1 MIDLDVIFRS
11 VISFKNDKGSPTV
24 PQQDLLRN
32 FRAMQ
37 QTVPVAPEDKTYKVL
52 YYFIL
57 DYVKGCQTAD
67 IELPSYEYV
76 RSHFESVE
84 GNEAVLGVLE
94 KIKGQQPYV
103 GQDYRSVLREYN
115 EGQRLLQLERILS
128 NSSKIAT
135 TGMEIGQGK
144 NKIRVKGIMDSVSYF
159 ARETKELQRNLTGVK
174 TESQIVSEE
183 DSGEVQEEYRKAK
196 ADPSESIGINTWL
209 KEIDVATNGLKNTEL
224 MMVTAFTGHC
234 KTTFSLNMAYRA
246 LYSGWNT
253 AFVSLEMTFA
263 EMRRH
268 IYVLHSCNP
277 MFKEKLPK
285 YKDLVG
291 TITYNNVLYGR
302 LNDREQK
309 YWEEVCKDFDKNS
322 NENSETYGR
331 FFVWQPEKSI
341 TTVSDIEFKM
351 RQYQQELQ
359 MTGRTLE
366 FVVIDYIS
374 LLGADKEERTRD
386 PNETLNNIIKSL
398 KRLCL
403 TYNNGKGIR
412 ILSPHQANRE
422 GFKEAKKNEG
432 LYSLTSLSNAH
443 EAERSCDIII
453 SLFKFDD
460 DNDNNRIKICCLKN
474 RRNKHFR
481 PFDACI
487 NFETGFIY
495 NYSYAIE
502 QADNIDMTM
511 VLS

>member
-11 VISFKNDKGSPTV
+11 VINFKNDKNVPTIV
-24 PQQDLLRN
+24 QQDLLKN

-37 QTVPVAPEDKTYKVL
+37 QTVPVAPEDKAYKVL

-57 DYVKGCQTAD
+57 DHVKGCQTAE
-67 IELPSYEYV
+67 IELPSYEFT
-76 RSHFESVE
+76 RNHFESVE

-94 KIKGQQPYV
+94 KIKGQQPYL
-103 GQDYRSVLREYN
+103 GQDYRAVLKEYN

-135 TGMEIGQGK
+135 TGMEIGVGK

-159 ARETKELQRNLTGVK
+159 ARETKDLQRDLTGVK
-174 TESQIVSEE
+174 TESQIVSME
-183 DSGEVQEEYRKAK
+183 DSVEVQEEYNKAK
-196 ADPSESIGINTWL
+196 ANPTESIGINTWL
-209 KEIDVATNGLKNTEL
+209 AEIDNATNGLKNTEL

-253 AFVSLEMTFA
+253 AFVSLEMTFV

-268 IYVLHSCNP
+268 IYVLHACNP
-277 MFKEKLPK
+277 MFRDKLPQ

-302 LNDREQK
+302 LNEREQK
-309 YWEEVCKDFDKNS
+309 YWEIVCKDFDQNS
-322 NENSETYGR
+322 NDKSVKYGR
-331 FFVWQPEKSI
+331 FFVWQPDKSL
-341 TTVSDIEFKM
+341 TTVSDVEFKM

-359 MTGRTLE
+359 IAGRDLD
-366 FVVIDYIS
+366 FSVIDYIS

-403 TYNNGKGIR
+403 TFNNGKGVR
-412 ILSPHQANRE
+412 ILSPHQANRD
-422 GFKEAKKNEG
+422 GYKEAKKNEG

-443 EAERSCDIII
+443 EAERSCDLVLSI
-453 SLFKFDD
+453 FKFDD
-460 DNDNNRIKICCLKN
+460 ENDNNRLKICCLKN
-474 RRNKHFR
+474 RRNKQFH

-495 NYSYAIE
+495 NYSHAIE
-502 QADNIDMTM
+502 QSDNIDITA
-511 VLS
+511 VVQ